1 MLGKNLEEDIQGI
14 YIGNKVKNSQ
24 VILCN
29 YIRSVTDNIDKF
41 NFKIGT
47 VGIGKEVN
55 LKNKAIEINL

>member
-24 VILCN
+24 VTLCN
-29 YIRSVTDNIDKF
+29 YISSVTDNTDKF